1 MKQFEIKYGL
11 DEKPPLL
18 KTLIFGIQWLAIT
31 IATVVIIG
39 KVVAGLHFQNFGRQ
53 LLYMQKLFFI
63 MGLTLFLQIL
73 WGHRMPL
80 ITGPA
85 TVLLVGIIAG
95 ANRDIDAIYTAIA
108 AGGVLQVLLSV
119 TGLFSRIAI
128 YFTSRVVATIL
139 MLIALTITPTILKL
153 IVHAKT
159 VEMSLFNLGF
169 ALCLFI
175 AMIAAD
181 KLLPGIWKSTMIVWA
196 IIAGSISH
204 LLIVP
209 PDVWLK
215 SGELG
220 FVSPFFS
227 EFTVSPVWDP
237 GLLISFLVC
246 FIALSINDLGSI
258 QSIGRM
264 INPPGM
270 ERRVTAGITVSGLSN
285 IFAGFCGVIGS
296 VNFSMSAGII
306 ADNGNAS
313 RFTMLPTSIGLL
325 MLAFLS
331 GVVAFFWN
339 VPSAVIGVILLY
351 IMCTQLAAG
360 MMVAFGQDGFS
371 FQDGLIIGIPL
382 MMSILVSY
390 LPLEIKSAF
399 PPLLVPVI
407 GNGFVMGVLAV
418 LALENIVY
426 RKKG

>member
-1 MKQFEIKYGL
+1 
-11 DEKPPLL
+11 
-18 KTLIFGIQWLAIT
+18 
-31 IATVVIIG
+31 
-39 KVVAGLHFQNFGRQ
+39 
-53 LLYMQKLFFI
+53 
-63 MGLTLFLQIL
+63 
-73 WGHRMPL
+73 
-80 ITGPA
+80 
-85 TVLLVGIIAG
+85 
-95 ANRDIDAIYTAIA
+95 
-108 AGGVLQVLLSV
+108 
-119 TGLFSRIAI
+119 
-128 YFTSRVVATIL
+128 

-270 ERRVTAGITVSGLSN
+270 ERRVTAGIN
-285 IFAGFCGVIGS
+285 RERAFQYFCRVLRRDR
-296 VNFSMSAGII
+296 VCE
-306 ADNGNAS
+306 
-313 RFTMLPTSIGLL
+313 
-325 MLAFLS
+325 
-331 GVVAFFWN
+331 FFHERRNNCRQW
-339 VPSAVIGVILLY
+339 
-351 IMCTQLAAG
+351 
-360 MMVAFGQDGFS
+360 
-371 FQDGLIIGIPL
+371 
-382 MMSILVSY
+382 
-390 LPLEIKSAF
+390 
-399 PPLLVPVI
+399 
-407 GNGFVMGVLAV
+407 
-418 LALENIVY
+418 
-426 RKKG
+426 